1 MKRIGNIGINT
12 SFIIQKSKLK
22 KKLIGGSCQED
33 IDKEIDGKHDW
44 LQLVKVIQ
52 SIEGKGISTLLGR
65 IPTKEVVIKI
75 QEADKGSKEYEIQ
88 DKLKDFDGFI
98 KFECLFFC
106 QGDKKYI
113 ESFANLQEHKQL
125 CKAKGFS
132 MGIILMPYYKKG
144 SLENYGIIQ
153 KDIISTIILNYF
165 NAYDKTG
172 FIHADLFPKNIVLD
186 DHENPI
192 IIDYENGYFNDKINN
207 HTYFWRDLTDLLSYV
222 KYEKDLSHVIRIH
235 CMMNGAY
242 NKKPTLELI
251 NNLINDL

>member
-12 SFIIQKSKLK
+12 SFIIKKSKLK
-22 KKLIGGSCQED
+22 KHLIGGSCQED
-33 IDKEIDGKHDW
+33 IDNEIDGHHDW
-44 LQLVKVIQ
+44 LQLEKVMQ

-75 QEADKGSKEYEIQ
+75 QEADKGRKEYEIQ
-88 DKLKDFDGFI
+88 DKLKTFEGFI

-106 QGDKKYI
+106 QGDKTYI
-113 ESFANLQEHKQL
+113 ESFANLQEHKKL
-125 CKAKGFS
+125 CRAKGFS
-132 MGIILMPYYKKG
+132 MGIILMPYYQKG

-153 KDIISTIILNYF
+153 KDIIIKIVLNYF

-186 DHENPI
+186 NNEYPI
-192 IIDYENGYFNDKINN
+192 IIDYENAYFNDKTND

-222 KYEKDLSHVIRIH
+222 KYEKELSFVIRKH